1 MDSKNEHVARI
12 TDVRLREFFVSALN
26 SRSVRE
32 DVVKHVCDSLLQTSL
47 RGVDSHGVELF
58 PHYVRALDSGR
69 INPNPN
75 YRFTPTGASTGK
87 LDADH
92 GFGHAAGAEGMT
104 KAIEMA
110 RKTGVGAVA
119 VYNSTHY
126 GAAAYF
132 SLLASEQDM
141 IGMNFTH
148 ADALMLSYSGVRPF
162 FGTNPICMTVPCEG
176 EEPFCLDTA
185 TTLTSWNK
193 LLKYIDRGEPI
204 SDGWAFDAEGEPISD
219 PKKATCLAPIGAYK
233 GFGLSMMVEIFC
245 SLLTGMPFGRNISK
259 MYADPIE
266 TKRYLGHFF
275 LAIDPARFI
284 ELGSFKRRMRELM
297 YAVRAE
303 PAKNPGTS
311 VMVPGD
317 PEKAQYAE
325 RVQNGIPLSAKTYRS
340 FIKLAEEIKYPL
352 GF

>member
-1 MDSKNEHVARI
+1 MIDFKNKDLARI
-12 TDVRLREFFVSALN
+12 SHVKLREFFVAALN

-32 DVVKHVCDSLLQTSL
+32 DVVNHVCASLLQTSL

-75 YRFTPTGASTGK
+75 YRFTATGPSTGK

-92 GFGHAAGAEGMT
+92 GFGHASGAEGMT

-110 RKTGVGAVA
+110 RKTGIGAVA

-148 ADALMLSYSGVRPF
+148 TDALMLSYSGVRPF
-162 FGTNPICMTVPCEG
+162 FGTNPICMTVPCDG

-193 LLKYIDRGEPI
+193 LLKYADRGEPI
-204 SDGWAFDAEGEPISD
+204 PDGWAFDARGDPVSD
-219 PKKATCLAPIGAYK
+219 PTKATCLAPIGSYK

-245 SLLTGMPFGRNISK
+245 SLLTGMPFGPNLAR
-259 MYADPIE
+259 MYGDPIE

-275 LAIDPARFI
+275 LAMDPARFI

-297 YAVRAE
+297 DAIRSE
-303 PAKNPGTS
+303 PAKNLVMP

-325 RVQNGIPLSAKTYRS
+325 RIQTGIPLSEKTYRS
-340 FIKLAEEIKYPL
+340 FVKLAEEIKYPL
-352 GF
+352 G